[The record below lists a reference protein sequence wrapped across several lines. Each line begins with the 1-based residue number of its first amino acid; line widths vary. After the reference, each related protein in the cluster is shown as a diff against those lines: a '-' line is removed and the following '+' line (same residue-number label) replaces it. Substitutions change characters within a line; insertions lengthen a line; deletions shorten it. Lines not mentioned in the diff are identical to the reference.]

1 MHLPHL
7 LENITAAKA
16 ALSSKIAD
24 SSSGQVTL
32 SPYSCPQ
39 CHWKAAERTCLFHL
53 KKKRPRVPKDVYN
66 YLMCMEEREPRST
79 QGRQWQATD
88 ASWKMK
94 NSPLSKK
101 KITMKVV
108 KHWGR
113 SPESMWDFNSWRY
126 SELSCPGPWRI
137 CSRWIYLGQ
146 DLHRSLFTSAVLWL
160 YEQNPNRIQ
169 ERDFASVCSSTPGGS
184 SLAATHKICTQQQ
197 AATARAI
204 TTALGKWSC
213 LSSQERSVW
222 GCSAGSVCAKHWF
235 DDLNGAA
242 DLLFLL
248 GSCNTLTRLALW
260 KTQARSAALM
270 TVMYPW

>member
-1 MHLPHL
+1 ML
-7 LENITAAKA
+7 AGKW
-16 ALSSKIAD
+16 KI
-24 SSSGQVTL
+24 
-32 SPYSCPQ
+32 
-39 CHWKAAERTCLFHL
+39 
-53 KKKRPRVPKDVYN
+53 
-66 YLMCMEEREPRST
+66 
-79 QGRQWQATD
+79 
-88 ASWKMK
+88 
-94 NSPLSKK
+94 PLSARKK
-101 KITMKVV
+101 LPWRWSNTGAGVQKACGISTLGDTQNSAAQDPEESALDGSTL
-108 KHWGR
+108 GR
-113 SPESMWDFNSWRY
+113 SLFY
-126 SELSCPGPWRI
+126 
-137 CSRWIYLGQ
+137 
-146 DLHRSLFTSAVLWL
+146 LHRSLFTSAVLWL

-169 ERDFASVCSSTPGGS
+169 ERDFASVCSSTLGGS